1 MRDTHELIVT
11 GVCVRAVTHVSI
23 TGPMC
28 VASREFFLLLFYY
41 FILFFTSF
49 LHFFPLVFFLFSFL
63 HVGFVLSN
71 THSARWPGAL
81 EEYQATILTGPAW
94 SRFIRT
100 RARRRDDTPQ
110 WLTASVITSFNFHTF
125 SFLSQCTYPH
135 DSGHL
140 HKRGRYNNIIYILTR

>member
-11 GVCVRAVTHVSI
+11 GFCVRAVTHVSI
-23 TGPMC
+23 TGPMR
-28 VASREFFLLLFYY
+28 VASREFFLLLFYS
-41 FILFFTSF
+41 FILF
-49 LHFFPLVFFLFSFL
+49 LPHFFIFFPCFFLFSFL

-71 THSARWPGAL
+71 THNARWPGVL

-135 DSGHL
+135 DSEHL
-140 HKRGRYNNIIYILTR
+140 HKRGRYNNIIYILSR